1 MIKYLKMC
9 ENATCSEMDDKLPLK
24 GFSVLKKG
32 LDFLEKGS
40 GGTFSL
46 FTREL
51 GKCLKLQ

>member
-1 MIKYLKMC
+1 MC